1 MQDIL
6 SIIKESLTD
15 ESGKGSSPRVNSFVL
30 MLTGIFVVF
39 ILLIMHAFG
48 VAGTAAFG
56 GVVLTGIFGKSGIDT
71 WAAQIKSSQV
81 IVAQTKAQTP
91 ATAIPVPT
99 APTIAP
105 TAPNTPVT
113 EPNNTQK
120 PPEGKAQ

>member
-1 MQDIL
+1 MQEIL
-6 SIIKESLTD
+6 SVIKESLTD

-48 VAGTAAFG
+48 VPNVAVLG
-56 GVVLTGIFGKSGIDT
+56 GVILTATFGKSGMDT

-91 ATAIPVPT
+91 STATPLPT
-99 APTIAP
+99 APTVAS
-105 TAPNTPVT
+105 TAPNTPVA